1 MPEKKKS
8 PVYVLGVGMTKFI
21 KPRGKVDYTELGF
34 EAGIKALLDA
44 QINYDDVDQ
53 GVACYCYGDS
63 TCGQRVFY
71 QFGMTQIP
79 IYNVNNNCSTG
90 STGLNMA
97 RTLVEHGA
105 ADCVMVVGFEKMA
118 AGSLQSNFKD
128 RENPIGT
135 TGKMMAETRGV
146 TNAPGAAQMFGNAG
160 REYMEKYGATAEDF
174 AEIARINH
182 AHSPKNPYSQFQQV
196 YTKEQVL
203 QSPMIHEPLTKLQC
217 CPTSDGGAAAI
228 IVSEAFLNA
237 RPHLREQAVEIAGQ
251 HLATDAPSLF
261 SESSIDLMGYEMTQ
275 RAMKEATQQAGI
287 SPRDCQVV
295 ELHDC
300 FSANEMITIDALGL
314 CDKGKAHE
322 LVRAGDITYGGKYV
336 INPSGG
342 LISKGHP
349 LGATGIAQC
358 AELVWHLRG
367 WANNRATPNTRYC
380 LQHNLGL
387 GGAAVVTVYKR
398 ADGGVAQAVNSTMV
412 GNRNKLGYNPA
423 VEAKG
428 FTQEQVDLVRIYD
441 VCRDARPVVHRWMAK
456 NNIQWY
462 DRLETGEHILVRP
475 FDVQRDIL
483 YVPQNDWDIFEGFVN
498 SDERDPEEH
507 QSMCNKIINLGVAAH
522 TMTQLQC
529 AEGIVRLMLR
539 APNLNKIYII
549 FSDLPRVR
557 TVTLHLPSYRE
568 WWGNVPV
575 QQRCELASQPKPN
588 ETVHVHRLDRHEHL
602 DHVEKNYLRNWQ
614 KEMNEVWRTVV
625 DEFPDIAHSATG
637 ELKAPRVDV
646 SIMEVLTWD
655 IVR

>member
-1 MPEKKKS
+1 MPAKKKS

-53 GVACYCYGDS
+53 AIACYCYGDS

-90 STGLNMA
+90 STGINMA

-105 ADCVMVVGFEKMA
+105 ADCVMVVGFEKMMP
-118 AGSLQSNFKD
+118 GSLQTFFKD
-128 RENPIGT
+128 RESPTGT
-135 TGKMMAETRGV
+135 TGKMMAVTRGV

-160 REYMEKYGATAEDF
+160 REYMEKYGAKAEDF

-196 YTKEQVL
+196 YTQEEVL

-217 CPTSDGGAAAI
+217 CPTSDGGASAI
-228 IVSEAFLNA
+228 IVSEEFLNA

-261 SESSIDLMGYEMTQ
+261 SRSAIDLMGYEMTQ
-275 RAMKEATQQAGI
+275 RAMLEATKQAGI
-287 SPRDCQVV
+287 SPRDVQVV

-300 FSANEMITIDALGL
+300 FSANEMVTIDALNL
-314 CDKGKAHE
+314 CDPGKAHE
-322 LVRAGDITYGGKYV
+322 LVRAGDITYGGKYI

-367 WANNRATPNTRYC
+367 WANNRAAPNTRYC

-398 ADGGVAQAVNSTMV
+398 ADGRTAPAVNSTMV
-412 GNRNKLGYNPA
+412 GHRNKLGYNPA

-428 FTQEQVDLVRIYD
+428 FTQEQADLVRSKKS
-441 VCRDARPVVHRWMAK
+441 RSEWA
-456 NNIQWY
+456 
-462 DRLETGEHILVRP
+462 
-475 FDVQRDIL
+475 
-483 YVPQNDWDIFEGFVN
+483 
-498 SDERDPEEH
+498 
-507 QSMCNKIINLGVAAH
+507 
-522 TMTQLQC
+522 LQ
-529 AEGIVRLMLR
+529 
-539 APNLNKIYII
+539 
-549 FSDLPRVR
+549 D
-557 TVTLHLPSYRE
+557 
-568 WWGNVPV
+568 
-575 QQRCELASQPKPN
+575 
-588 ETVHVHRLDRHEHL
+588 
-602 DHVEKNYLRNWQ
+602 VEKKVEAR
-614 KEMNEVWRTVV
+614 
-625 DEFPDIAHSATG
+625 F
-637 ELKAPRVDV
+637 
-646 SIMEVLTWD
+646 
-655 IVR
+655 